1 MLPSIPVLAE
11 PQHFSLIEKL
21 LFAALA
27 ISSGYLFWRRFGVVL
42 NKILKSKKDP
52 NFHLFPI
59 ARRIWDFFWEVLCQA
74 KVIRERPLPG
84 FAHALVFW
92 AFLAFAMVTLNH
104 CAVGLGLRFL
114 SPDGPVA
121 RWYFY
126 FAAVFALACAVGIL
140 GLFIRR
146 FLVRPRWLGE
156 KLSWESGFI
165 AFLIFALMATYLA
178 AFFVADTAPAA
189 RVLWWLH
196 TMALLTFLPLIPHTK
211 HLHLVLSPATIFLSR
226 GTFAQIPPLQG
237 DEDFGL
243 VAGAD
248 LTQLVSL
255 QTYSCVE
262 CGRCTEHCPAANTG
276 KLLNPK
282 EIILGVRAYLND
294 LGPASD
300 QPLLGKYNSQE
311 AVFQCTTCGACE
323 FQCPVGIEHVPIL
336 VGLRRGAVNTGT
348 WEDDHGAKLF
358 LTLEHGSNAL
368 GISPAERDK
377 FIQKQSLPIFDGTQE
392 YCLWLGCMGGY
403 DPKGREIVADFAR
416 VMNYLGTSYGVL
428 RKEKCT
434 GDPVRRL
441 GNDLVFQQLAEAN
454 LETLAQNKVK
464 KIVSICP
471 HCVRT
476 IQEDW
481 KEYGTPPEI
490 EHHSEFLARYADKL
504 PRAGGQGSEAVG
516 LGFSPD
522 STRSEGAGGFN
533 PRKAPA
539 AMDGA
544 LAPETADEWY
554 GLQPVHPAQPN
565 SPGALAPA
573 AAVEGYGLQP
583 VHHAQPKSPGAL
595 APEGTETIVFHD
607 PCYLGRY
614 RNVYEQPRTVAAL
627 AGTVVE
633 APRNHERSFCCGAG
647 GGLAFL
653 GEETGERVSHNR
665 AQELVATGAKTV
677 ATACPFCNTMF
688 RDALA
693 ASGSAPPQLLDIAQ
707 LAARSLPADR

>member
-1 MLPSIPVLAE
+1 MLLSVSASALPIFAE
-11 PQHFSLIEKL
+11 PQRFSLFEKL
-21 LFAALA
+21 LFTAIVLA
-27 ISSGYLFWRRFGVVL
+27 SIYLFGRRFGLVL
-42 NKILKSKKDP
+42 NKILKSKKDAS
-52 NFHLFPI
+52 FHLFPI
-59 ARRIWDFFWEVLCQA
+59 DKRVWDFFWEVLCQA

-84 FAHALVFW
+84 LAHAAVFW
-92 AFLAFAMVTLNH
+92 AFLAFALVTLNH
-104 CAVGLGLRFL
+104 CASGLGIGFL
-114 SPDGPVA
+114 SPDGA
-121 RWYFY
+121 IGRWYY
-126 FAAVFALACAVGIL
+126 YLAAAFAFFCAVGIA

-146 FLVRPRWLGE
+146 FLVRPKWLGE

-165 AFLIFALMATYLA
+165 AFLIFTLMATYLA
-178 AFFVADTAPAA
+178 SFFVADTSTAA
-189 RVLWWLH
+189 RVLWWVH
-196 TMALLTFLPLIPHTK
+196 TLALFTFLPIIPHTK
-211 HLHLVLSPATIFLSR
+211 HLHLVLSPATVFLSR
-226 GTFAQIPPLQG
+226 GSYAQIPPLAG

-243 VAGAD
+243 VAGTD

-255 QTYSCVE
+255 QAYSCVE

-300 QPLLGKYNSQE
+300 QPLLGKYNAQE

-336 VGLRRGAVNTGT
+336 VGLRRGAVNTGA
-348 WEDDHGAKLF
+348 WEDDYGSKLF
-358 LTLEHGSNAL
+358 LALERGSNAL
-368 GISPAERDK
+368 GISPTERDK
-377 FIQKQSLPIFDGTQE
+377 FIQKQSLPIFDGSQE

-416 VMNYLGTSYGVL
+416 VMNYLGASYGVL

-454 LETLAQNKVK
+454 LEALAQNKVK

-490 EHHSEFLARYADKL
+490 EHHSEFLARFADKL
-504 PRAGGQGSEAVG
+504 PSQKS
-516 LGFSPD
+516 
-522 STRSEGAGGFN
+522 SEGAGGFN
-533 PRKAPA
+533 PLKSS
-539 AMDGA
+539 
-544 LAPETADEWY
+544 PEKER
-554 GLQPVHPAQPN
+554 
-565 SPGALAPA
+565 ALAPA
-573 AAVEGYGLQP
+573 KALEADRLSGAP
-583 VHHAQPKSPGAL
+583 FMRSPIAHEWESNEPLDGGGGSDGAS
-595 APEGTETIVFHD
+595 APAPPETIVFHD

-614 RNVYEQPRTVAAL
+614 RNVYEEPRQIVARNGQL
-627 AGTVVE
+627 LE

-653 GEETGERVSHNR
+653 GEETGQRVSHNR
-665 AQELVATGAKTV
+665 AAELTATGAQTV
-677 ATACPFCNTMF
+677 ATACPFCNSMF

-693 ASGSAPPQLLDIAQ
+693 EQGDAAPQLLDIAQ
-707 LAARSLPADR
+707 LAARGLPATGQGKDASG